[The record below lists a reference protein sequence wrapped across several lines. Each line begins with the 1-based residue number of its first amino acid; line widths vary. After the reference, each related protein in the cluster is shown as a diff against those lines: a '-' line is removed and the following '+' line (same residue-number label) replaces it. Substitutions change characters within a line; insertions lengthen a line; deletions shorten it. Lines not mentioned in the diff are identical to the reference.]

1 MTRRTAGNHKG
12 IYHKMDIQKISN
24 LEENL
29 FDFNFFIN
37 LFQYL
42 FQFFSLEFYRLTF
55 KDLNLNQNW
64 FDRSFFDS
72 QLNIKKKR
80 LWLKI
85 RPP

>member
-1 MTRRTAGNHKG
+1 MIRRTAGNHKG
-12 IYHKMDIQKISN
+12 IYHKKDIQKISN

-29 FDFNFFIN
+29 YVLNFFIN

-42 FQFFSLEFYRLTF
+42 FQSFSLEFYRLTF

-72 QLNIKKKR
+72 QLNIKKT
-80 LWLKI
+80 LMVEN
-85 RPP
+85 